1 MSIKRPFARH
11 RRSPAAV
18 WAALLL
24 AGTSQAAEPSVHVV
38 LKFLK
43 ARAAAGPVAALDLS
57 SCPACLVR
65 HDPEFERDNVRET
78 LVELE
83 VPAGRY
89 LELAFKADP
98 GSVRRVT
105 LETSDL
111 TFRQQGGRLLVPLP
125 PLEEDAVDAG
135 ELATHVLETGM
146 VLRLEHAD
154 PERLAGAY
162 GGKPLP
168 AVERGAANNLEFAER
183 EALRELGLGTYV
195 ARQRLGVIEVMGF
208 DTNDPHGHLDTP
220 PHIHMHLRWP
230 FNTGTQI
237 GHLFISPQGLLL
249 ENRVGVTRYGL
260 PTRLFTPGQTFT
272 TLDNQGNPVFAQTIT
287 SAGALRLASVHPDQ
301 PARSCL
307 IRPEGPGFQ
316 DGAVVECD
324 AHDAVTLHVSDDL
337 PRGVLRVQ
345 SDTVTEVFRY
355 DPDTGRLLSPSI
367 APPVPES
374 AVLPTAETTFTVP
387 NYPSGSGPSGGGGRE
402 NMIRGDN

>member
-1 MSIKRPFARH
+1 MSIYRPLAKR
-11 RRSPAAV
+11 RRGPAAV

-24 AGTSQAAEPSVHVV
+24 ASTSQAAVPSVHIV

-43 ARAAAGPVAALDLS
+43 ATASAGPVATLDLS

-65 HDPEFERDNVRET
+65 HDPAFERNNVRET
-78 LVELE
+78 LVELD

-89 LELAFKADP
+89 LELAFKATP

-111 TFRQQGGRLLVPLP
+111 TFREHDGRLLVPLP

-135 ELATHVLETGM
+135 ELATHVVETGM

-154 PERLAGAY
+154 PERLAGFYA
-162 GGKPLP
+162 GKPLP

-183 EALRELGLGTYV
+183 EAVRELGLDLYV
-195 ARQRLGVIEVMGF
+195 ARERLGVIEVMGF
-208 DTNDPHGHLDTP
+208 DTNDPHGHLDSP

-237 GHLFISPQGLLL
+237 GHFFISPQGRLL
-249 ENRVGVTRYGL
+249 ENRMGVTRYGL
-260 PTRLFTPGQTFT
+260 PTQLFTAGETFT
-272 TLDNQGNPVFAQTIT
+272 TLDNRGNPVFAQTIT
-287 SAGALRLASVHPDQ
+287 SEGALRLASVHPDQ
-301 PARSCL
+301 PAQSCL
-307 IRPEGPGFQ
+307 IRPDGQGFQ
-316 DGAVVECD
+316 DGAIVECG
-324 AHDAVTLHVSDDL
+324 AHDAVALHVSDDL

-345 SDTVTEVFRY
+345 SGTIIEIFRY

-367 APPVPES
+367 APPIPDS
-374 AVLPTAETTFTVP
+374 AVVPTAETRFAI
-387 NYPSGSGPSGGGGRE
+387 PSPAPVGGDLE
-402 NMIRGDN
+402 NMIRGDH